1 MISET
6 NKSRC
11 LLVFSF
17 LVLAGCAGRE
27 VLKTQGSPPDPA
39 KQIFAQA
46 AGLFEKGEYDRA
58 AEIYSRFLERYPSHA
73 YADDA
78 AYRLAYIRV
87 TANPDNPLLDY
98 EKARTLFQK
107 FIETYQN
114 SRYISACTN
123 WLAVLQS
130 RPGKQTPSSQE
141 SREVVQ
147 LRQQISDLQTENQ
160 KLKTTLAE
168 LQQAIER

>member
-1 MISET
+1 MINET
-6 NKSRC
+6 NKSLC
-11 LLVFSF
+11 LLVLSF
-17 LVLAGCAGRE
+17 LIISGCAGRE
-27 VLKTQGSPPDPA
+27 TLHKPGDLQDPA
-39 KQIFAQA
+39 KQMFAAA
-46 AGLFEKGEYDRA
+46 AGLVENGEFERA
-58 AEIYSRFLERYPSHA
+58 AEIYSRFLEQYPAHA

-78 AYRLAYIRV
+78 AYRLAYLRG
-87 TANPDNPLLDY
+87 TADPDNPLLDY
-98 EKARTLFQK
+98 EKARMLFQK

-141 SREVVQ
+141 SRDMVQ
-147 LRQQISDLQTENQ
+147 LRQQISDLEAENQ